1 MAKAINSDEL
11 QLRKRARRRLVGAIA
26 LVLIVVVFVPMFLEN
41 EPKPL
46 SQDVAIRIPQL
57 PENEGGD
64 EAAPVS
70 ALRYTPAEAPE
81 PGQAASDSAG
91 SEPEPESETV
101 LPKTPAEV
109 PVAQQQQAAQTK
121 PITPPTTEPKP
132 VAAKEE
138 FVVQLGAFSDAAN
151 AARLAAKLR
160 ASRFDAYTEVVTTP
174 SGKRTR
180 VRVGPFDSRAQAEQA
195 RDRLKARKLTYGEP
209 SVMRR

>member
-1 MAKAINSDEL
+1 MAKAISSDEL

-46 SQDVAIRIPQL
+46 SQDVAIHIPQL
-57 PENEGGD
+57 TENEDGD
-64 EAAPVS
+64 EAPAS
-70 ALRYTPAEAPE
+70 TLRFTPAEAPE
-81 PGQAASDSAG
+81 PGQTGSGSAAP
-91 SEPEPESETV
+91 EPEPGPSE
-101 LPKTPAEV
+101 TPAEV
-109 PVAQQQQAAQTK
+109 PVAQQEQAAQTK
-121 PITPPTTEPKP
+121 PIALPTTEPKPKP

-151 AARLAAKLR
+151 AARLAAKVR

-180 VRVGPFDSRAQAEQA
+180 VRVGPFDSRAEAEQA

>member
-1 MAKAINSDEL
+1 MAKAISSDEL

-46 SQDVAIRIPQL
+46 SQDVAIHIPQL

-64 EAAPVS
+64 EAPAS
-70 ALRYTPAEAPE
+70 TLRFTPAEAPE
-81 PGQAASDSAG
+81 AGQTGTGSA
-91 SEPEPESETV
+91 EPEPEPVPPE
-101 LPKTPAEV
+101 TPAEA
-109 PVAQQQQAAQTK
+109 PVAQQEQAAQTK
-121 PITPPTTEPKP
+121 PITLPATEPKP

-138 FVVQLGAFSDAAN
+138 FVVQLGAFSDGAN
-151 AARLAAKLR
+151 AARLAAKVR

-180 VRVGPFDSRAQAEQA
+180 VRVGPFDSRVEAEQV